1 MIYWDRKSMNLA
13 VIFGGYLLSPFL
25 KISMCFSPL
34 SGMGPVPSFQF
45 KWVKLN
51 PSYNWEQG
59 PSLRHMFL
67 FLGIDQPIWVQNSRE
82 KPFRMQ
88 VHGIKLVMYQNGLSG
103 KPP

>member
-1 MIYWDRKSMNLA
+1 M
-13 VIFGGYLLSPFL
+13 V
-25 KISMCFSPL
+25 FSPL
-34 SGMGPVPSFQF
+34 SGMGSVPSEIEP
-45 KWVKLN
+45 KLQLGAGSITA
-51 PSYNWEQG
+51 PF
-59 PSLRHMFL
+59 LFL